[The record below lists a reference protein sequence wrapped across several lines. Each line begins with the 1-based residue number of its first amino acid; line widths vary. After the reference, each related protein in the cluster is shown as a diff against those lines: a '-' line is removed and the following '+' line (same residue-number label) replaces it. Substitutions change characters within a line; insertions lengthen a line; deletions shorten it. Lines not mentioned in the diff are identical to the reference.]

1 MRERR
6 HLQGAVALALCV
18 SACGSRS
25 ALLEPGASSG
35 GGAGSGGAAGVGA
48 FGGGGFGG
56 GGFGGGGFG
65 GGGFGG
71 GGAGGVAG
79 FGGSGDCA
87 GLFQVEPLV
96 EVQHS
101 ASEHDQLPELVS
113 SSDDDSQ
120 VSVAFVREPVE
131 SPSTFRKLGHATLS
145 PWLDWPNGGMLA
157 PSYETFASPQLSTK
171 FRAGAGFGGE
181 LALLVAHQAGSSA
194 VASLA
199 PMVDAKASSAG
210 PTVTLLGSTPAFVAR
225 GSDGRHLAGTRDD
238 TSLFVQVVKSGF
250 VTQTSTLGCAS
261 FGAVA
266 DAVAFADGWL
276 VAYANGSNAP
286 KLGCGTPD
294 PGPPARLDFARV
306 ASDGTVTFLTS
317 LNAGAPLMHIA
328 AAPHPDGA
336 YVVYRVASGGLV
348 APIEWVRVEG
358 FGGSL
363 LGPVNVSGSGDF
375 PLEFDAAALGD
386 RLVVAWGNDPAGNP
400 PDLVLSMFDP
410 LGAPVGGLTLE
421 PQFGGPLSVIG
432 APGGHSLVVAWQGPP
447 KNAGQGGRVN
457 LARFDCFG
465 AL

>member
-35 GGAGSGGAAGVGA
+35 GSAGSGASAGA
-48 FGGGGFGG
+48 GGFGG
-56 GGFGGGGFG
+56 GGFGGGGSG

-79 FGGSGDCA
+79 FGGSSDCA

-101 ASEHDQLPELVS
+101 ASEHDQLPELVF

-131 SPSTFRKLGHATLS
+131 SPSAFRKLAHATLS
-145 PWLDWPNGGMLA
+145 PWLDWPNGGTLA
-157 PSYETFASPQLSTK
+157 PSHETFASPQLSTK
-171 FRAGAGFGGE
+171 FRAGAGFGGQ
-181 LALLVAHQAGSSA
+181 LALLVAHQTGATA
-194 VASLA
+194 VSSLA

-238 TSLFVQVVKSGF
+238 SSLFAQVVKSGL
-250 VTQTSTLGCAS
+250 VTQTSTLGCSS

-286 KLGCGTPD
+286 KLGCGTAD
-294 PGPPARLDFARV
+294 PGPPHRLDFARV
-306 ASDGTVTFLTS
+306 AFDGAVTFLTS

-336 YVVYRVASGGLV
+336 YVVYRVASGGQI

-363 LGPVNVSGSGDF
+363 LGPVDVSGFGDF

-386 RLVVAWGNDPAGNP
+386 RLVVAWGNDPQGNP

-421 PQFGGPLSVIG
+421 PQFSGPLSVIG
-432 APGGHSLVVAWQGPP
+432 APGGHGLVVAWRGPP
-447 KNAGQGGRVN
+447 KNAGDGGVID